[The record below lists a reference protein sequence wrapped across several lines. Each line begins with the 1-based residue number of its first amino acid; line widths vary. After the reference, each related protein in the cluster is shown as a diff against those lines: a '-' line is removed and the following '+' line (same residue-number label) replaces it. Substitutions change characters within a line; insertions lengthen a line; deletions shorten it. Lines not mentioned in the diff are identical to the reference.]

1 MKKKIYDNYEID
13 EYGNVFS
20 LSSQIY
26 LKPHLDRYGYLY
38 VTIKG
43 SHKKVHRLVAEAFL
57 ENKKEKPCIDH
68 IDRNKLNN
76 HVSNLRFVTHK
87 ENSNNPR
94 TIAHLK
100 KVGERYRSEYG
111 KPVVDKN
118 GNRYISI
125 IEASRTT
132 GIPRSNIQYHLKQRT
147 GEWNYEYEMQKNIR

>member
-13 EYGNVFS
+13 ECGNVFS
-20 LSSQIY
+20 LSSQTY

-43 SHKKVHRLVAEAFL
+43 RHKKVHRLVAEAFL
-57 ENKKEKPCIDH
+57 ENKDEKPCIDH

-100 KVGERYRSEYG
+100 EVGKRYRSEYG
-111 KPVVDKN
+111 KSVVDKN

-125 IEASRTT
+125 IDASRTT

>member
-13 EYGNVFS
+13 ERGNVFS
-20 LSSQIY
+20 LSSQTY
-26 LKPHLDRYGYLY
+26 LKPHPDRYGYLY

-43 SHKKVHRLVAEAFL
+43 RHKKVHRLVAEAFL
-57 ENKKEKPCIDH
+57 ENKDEKPCIDH

-100 KVGERYRSEYG
+100 EVGKRYRSEYG
-111 KPVVDKN
+111 KSVVDKN

-125 IEASRTT
+125 IDASRTT

-147 GEWNYEYEMQKNIR
+147 GEWNYE

>member
-1 MKKKIYDNYEID
+1 MKKIIYDNYEID
-13 EYGNVFS
+13 ECGNVFS
-20 LSSQIY
+20 LASHRYLNQQI
-26 LKPHLDRYGYLY
+26 DRYGYLY

-43 SHKKVHRLVAEAFL
+43 RHKKVHRLVTEAFL
-57 ENKKEKPCIDH
+57 ENKDEKPCIDH

-100 KVGERYRSEYG
+100 EVGKRYRSEYG

-125 IEASRTT
+125 IDASRTT